1 MLKNETNQSKLVVE
15 NRRYVEAIAKQ
26 SLNQGLISQLSAIG
40 DSVEVLEPLELR
52 EEIKKRISNMFN
64 FYK

>member
-1 MLKNETNQSKLVVE
+1 MMKSETNQSKLVAE
-15 NRRYVEAIAKQ
+15 NRRYMEAIAKQ
-26 SLNQGLISQLSAIG
+26 SLNQGLISQLLAIG
-40 DSVEVLEPLELR
+40 DSVEVLEPVELR

>member
-1 MLKNETNQSKLVVE
+1 MIKSETNQGKLVAE

-26 SLNQGLISQLSAIG
+26 SLNQGLISQLLAIG

>member
-1 MLKNETNQSKLVVE
+1 MMKSETNQSKLVAE
-15 NRRYVEAIAKQ
+15 NRRYMEAIAKQ
-26 SLNQGLISQLSAIG
+26 SLNQGLISQLLAIG